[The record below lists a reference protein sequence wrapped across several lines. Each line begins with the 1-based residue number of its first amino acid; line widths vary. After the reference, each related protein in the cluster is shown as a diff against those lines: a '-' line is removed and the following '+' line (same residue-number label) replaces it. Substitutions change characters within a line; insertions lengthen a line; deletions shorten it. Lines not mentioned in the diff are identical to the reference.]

1 MDIFTIILVPLLL
14 GIFTNR
20 LDAILIAPA
29 VERVLKRI
37 KSDDKQVNHELE
49 KTLRLCFL
57 SALQTIA
64 RECHKELIGFSPV
77 QRYREIII
85 YPIEYRKELQWLDPE
100 GATSTAK
107 Y

>member
-29 VERVLKRI
+29 VEKVLKRI
-37 KSDDKQVNHELE
+37 KQDDKQVNHQLE
-49 KTLRLCFL
+49 KALRLCFL

-77 QRYREIII
+77 QRYRISGKPGEQFSLHIQLGEANIIRNFVI
-85 YPIEYRKELQWLDPE
+85 
-100 GATSTAK
+100 
-107 Y
+107 